1 MTLPDDAELKI
12 YLPVGFWR
20 IELFLGVDGTLAG
33 DIKVD
38 WVWTG
43 TNAGVS
49 ARMVLGPQVPSTDNT
64 AAGMRSTGPHTLS
77 SAVGYGQDPAVPTLI
92 REDLILD
99 VTGEGTLTM
108 RWAQNTS
115 NATATSV
122 LAGSRLYAT
131 RMTGGWDT

>member
-1 MTLPDDAELKI
+1 
-12 YLPVGFWR
+12 
-20 IELFLGVDGTLAG
+20 
-33 DIKVD
+33 
-38 WVWTG
+38 
-43 TNAGVS
+43 
-49 ARMVLGPQVPSTDNT
+49 MVLGPQVPSTDNT
-64 AAGMRSTGPHTLS
+64 AAGMRSTGAHTLS
-77 SAVGYGQDPAVPTLI
+77 SAVGYGLDPAVPTLI

-108 RWAQNTS
+108 RWAQNSS